1 MLSIALLKSELYPI
15 CAPPRT
21 GDPGASQPSM
31 GLNCQML
38 STSKLRFKMWDGLF
52 ILTVVIPVVLSILY
66 FGFLASDVYVSESKF
81 VVRSPEK
88 PAATGLGVILQNV
101 GFTSGTDEI
110 YAAQSYAVSRDALRA
125 INRDDAFRRAYTNPG
140 IFVLD
145 RFNPMG
151 FAGSFEDLYRYFRRK
166 VRVVNDTA
174 TSITTLTV
182 RAYTAEE
189 SRRVNQRL
197 LEMSEA
203 TVNRMNERGRVDL
216 VRYAQN
222 EVANSKA
229 QAQTAAVA
237 LAAYR
242 NSSGVVDPEKQADV
256 QMQMVSKLQDGLIA
270 ARTELAQ
277 LQLYT
282 PQNPRIPVVRT
293 QLATI
298 QRQIDIE
305 LGKVAGNRGSLAQ
318 SAVRYQRLV
327 LESELANKQLG
338 ASLGSLQQARN
349 EAQRKQAYVERIVQP
364 NLPDAPMEPRRWR
377 GILATLALALVA
389 YGILRMLLAGVKEHA
404 Q

>member
-1 MLSIALLKSELYPI
+1 M
-15 CAPPRT
+15 R
-21 GDPGASQPSM
+21 
-31 GLNCQML
+31 
-38 STSKLRFKMWDGLF
+38 DGLF
-52 ILTVVIPVVLSILY
+52 ILTVVIPVALSILY

-125 INRDDAFRRAYTNPG
+125 INRGDAFRRAYTSPG

-145 RFNPMG
+145 RFNPLG
-151 FAGSFEDLYRYFRRK
+151 FGESFEDLYEYFRRK
-166 VRVVNDTA
+166 VRVVSDTA

-327 LESELANKQLG
+327 LESELANKQLS
-338 ASLGSLQQARN
+338 ASLGSLEQARN